1 MYCMNCGKEMGGNI
15 PVCGECLQ
23 GVLDKCKA
31 EQDILTR
38 VNLEAQSFVVAKAE
52 EKTIDKTSLVTPL
65 GENSDI
71 ALDETKKKSEDTDL
85 FVMVVIIVTIL
96 ICVVLI
102 VEATA

>member
-1 MYCMNCGKEMGGNI
+1 MGGNI

-71 ALDETKKKSEDTDL
+71 ALDETKKKSEDIGLLTA
-85 FVMVVIIVTIL
+85 VIIVTIL
-96 ICVVLI
+96 IWGVLI
-102 VEATA
+102 VVAIA